1 MEAEGFPPMN
11 MAGGVR
17 LPRLAVLR
25 HPECSARGS
34 AKEGLGPRGH
44 ARKNDVF
51 GDGRDRRLPLTVI
64 ALQLRDLASLGTEVV
79 GIVHRPLDLT
89 GSRRQAG
96 VVCGGDHVAIVANPN
111 RIGSAAAHEQQED
124 ENCVSHAKTPFC
136 SPIVVST
143 EMSVK

>member
-1 MEAEGFPPMN
+1 MF
-11 MAGGVR
+11 R
-17 LPRLAVLR
+17 YLR
-25 HPECSARGS
+25 VTL
-34 AKEGLGPRGH
+34 LGPRGH

-51 GDGRDRRLPLTVI
+51 GDGRDRRLPLAVI

>member
-1 MEAEGFPPMN
+1 MEAEGLPPMN
-11 MAGGVR
+11 MVGGVR

-51 GDGRDRRLPLTVI
+51 GDGRDRRLPLAVI
-64 ALQLRDLASLGTEVV
+64 ALQLRDLASPGQEVV

-111 RIGSAAAHEQQED
+111 QIGRAS
-124 ENCVSHAKTPFC
+124 C
-136 SPIVVST
+136 SEKRKKYGGGARFKKKKKKI
-143 EMSVK
+143 